1 MRRRSLAQ
9 HKKGS
14 SRFGVRRAILFTC
27 LQRAA
32 LVTESFISVAPL
44 VPSVRKTIALAL
56 CIVLCGCFVSGC
68 VGNTSSQN
76 GSGQGSSSLN
86 ASEISLSSASAALG
100 EPVSVQAVLKDATG
114 RALDGKIVQWFID
127 GSSVGKSQMKNGTT
141 TLSLTG
147 EYTDNLGLG
156 THRVQVN
163 FYGDSTY
170 KSGTATSFL
179 VITATGAPEGTV
191 SNESVVNAS
200 V

>member
-1 MRRRSLAQ
+1 
-9 HKKGS
+9 
-14 SRFGVRRAILFTC
+14 
-27 LQRAA
+27 
-32 LVTESFISVAPL
+32 
-44 VPSVRKTIALAL
+44 
-56 CIVLCGCFVSGC
+56 
-68 VGNTSSQN
+68 
-76 GSGQGSSSLN
+76 
-86 ASEISLSSASAALG
+86 
-100 EPVSVQAVLKDATG
+100 
-114 RALDGKIVQWFID
+114 
-127 GSSVGKSQMKNGTT
+127 MKNGAT